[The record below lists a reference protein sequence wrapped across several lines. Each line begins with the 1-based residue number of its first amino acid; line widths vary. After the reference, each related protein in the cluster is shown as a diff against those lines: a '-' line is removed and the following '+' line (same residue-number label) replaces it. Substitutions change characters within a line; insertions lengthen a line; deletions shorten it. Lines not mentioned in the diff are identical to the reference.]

1 MIKIF
6 LKHLIYEKCID
17 ILFDSIYR
25 NFTIPQKIINRYI
38 KIKWKLDQQQILE
51 SYHGIDIHNE
61 LSKAIQKEINQEILK
76 ELRRDIYK

>member
-25 NFTIPQKIINRYI
+25 NFTIPQKIINRF
-38 KIKWKLDQQQILE
+38 KIKWTMEPQQIFE
-51 SYHGIDIHNE
+51 SYHGTDIYNE
-61 LSKAIQKEINQEILK
+61 LSKAIQKEIDEEILK
-76 ELRRDIYK
+76 ELIAQAP